1 MNVSRYYL
9 LFFYAILSI
18 STTCLYG
25 NQTFPIRVTAHPQ
38 TGRCWIN
45 ITPGNNADKYFIITI
60 DSMFEW
66 QAYPFLRAWWTKNAR
81 NLQAGK
87 SQYCCNHPS
96 HTNTSKNIHGENIEI
111 DKLITIMPWDRDT
124 NSYYGS
130 GASMQSTRI
139 RLLDRPISKL
149 FVYLKRHKRSVID
162 WAYMITVFGCICV
175 CIDAVS
181 YIKSKLS

>member
-1 MNVSRYYL
+1 V
-9 LFFYAILSI
+9 ASI
-18 STTCLYG
+18 S
-25 NQTFPIRVTAHPQ
+25 
-38 TGRCWIN
+38 
-45 ITPGNNADKYFIITI
+45 
-60 DSMFEW
+60 
-66 QAYPFLRAWWTKNAR
+66 FLRAWWTKNAR

-149 FVYLKRHKRSVID
+149 FVYLKR
-162 WAYMITVFGCICV
+162 
-175 CIDAVS
+175 
-181 YIKSKLS
+181 